1 MYIKRLPENLV
12 QKALL
17 VFEISSFEVYCRSIA
32 TPRLADT
39 GSRRLPDSPILG
51 VGDSPTHRYGE
62 SATPRL
68 TDARSRGVYKRK
80 NKSLRSLCV
89 PVVAGISG
97 PAKKILSDGG
107 YNAKEF

>member
-1 MYIKRLPENLV
+1 LKFIV
-12 QKALL
+12 DQK
-17 VFEISSFEVYCRSIA
+17 
-32 TPRLADT
+32 
-39 GSRRLPDSPILG
+39 RLPDSPIQG

-68 TDARSRGVYKRK
+68 TDAGSRGVYKRD
-80 NKSLRSLCV
+80 KSLRSLCV

-97 PAKKILSDGG
+97 PAKKNVSAVG

>member
-1 MYIKRLPENLV
+1 M
-12 QKALL
+12 
-17 VFEISSFEVYCRSIA
+17 
-32 TPRLADT
+32 
-39 GSRRLPDSPILG
+39 
-51 VGDSPTHRYGE
+51 
-62 SATPRL
+62 
-68 TDARSRGVYKRK
+68 RGVYKRK